1 MHQSPGPPRP
11 RSKGLPISTAS
22 STDAP
27 ANLYNAIKVAASQQ
41 TFCFGTVLMLN
52 DEIQA
57 AREVTKSNSYRT
69 DTFQT
74 REYGVLGWID
84 GDNITLGRAPARV
97 MSCDT
102 EEWFTPFDLA
112 KVDAKTLPRVE
123 IVTSYQQAGGEG
135 VAGFANAG
143 VRGIVTAGTGAG
155 GISSAMSQSV
165 PSGR

>member
-1 MHQSPGPPRP
+1 MFG
-11 RSKGLPISTAS
+11 
-22 STDAP
+22 TDAP

-84 GDNITLGRAPARV
+84 GDNVTLGRAPARV
-97 MSCDT
+97 LACDT

-112 KVDAKTLPRVE
+112 KVDPKKLPGSRSSCP
-123 IVTSYQQAGGEG
+123 TSRPA
-135 VAGFANAG
+135 A
-143 VRGIVTAGTGAG
+143 R
-155 GISSAMSQSV
+155 
-165 PSGR
+165 P